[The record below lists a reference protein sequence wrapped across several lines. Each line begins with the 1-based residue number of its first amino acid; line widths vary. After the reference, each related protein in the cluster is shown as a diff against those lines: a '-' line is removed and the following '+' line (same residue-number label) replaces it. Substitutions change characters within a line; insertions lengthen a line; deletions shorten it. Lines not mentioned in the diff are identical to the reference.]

1 MPSTFVAA
9 APIEGEMKTKTIFKN
24 QSQKLQAAFMKAQNP
39 EKVLLVPVDFA
50 KQTHYAFFCDGYG
63 QYLRKPFTVRNDRD
77 GVDYLVKVIE
87 KTRTSKGIRS
97 KAQVIIA
104 GEDSASYTQNFM
116 LQLAGH
122 GYVTMQVN
130 AHEVHR
136 QAESIDSSTDKT
148 SLQAIAK
155 TLLNRNAREFAT
167 PDDYRQLREFT
178 RQRRRLV
185 HQTTCVKNRI
195 HTHADRLFP
204 GFLSCESAI
213 NAFSAASIELMRG
226 SFSAVLFSKKPLT
239 QLQRRLERLG
249 VKNAAQTASALKEQ
263 ARRSIPAQAEVAK
276 TSHQLLQGELDLYL
290 ALESNTTLL
299 DHEIARQLASTPA
312 AFLTS
317 IRGLGITLI
326 AAITAEIG
334 DLSSAP
340 RTDCINAYAGI
351 IPKVKQTGGPE
362 CEAHVG
368 GKRQRFNRTLK
379 DYLLQ
384 AGNHLYLHGP
394 DDLMN
399 DARRRKAANKAV
411 ETAMAR
417 CLLRIARTLIKNHC
431 IYLPAHLRCDTD
443 DTGARQR
450 AEYIVKIWPAM
461 LLKWKRLG
469 LAEEA
474 FAPEAPL
481 GIWRTNAQEIYEIE
495 LPL

>member
-1 MPSTFVAA
+1 
-9 APIEGEMKTKTIFKN
+9 MKTKTIFKN
-24 QSQKLQAAFMKAQNP
+24 QSQKLHAAFMKAQNP
-39 EKVLLVPVDFA
+39 GKVLLVPVDFA

-63 QYLRKPFTVRNDRD
+63 RYLRKPFTLRNDRD
-77 GVDYLVKVIE
+77 GVDYLVEAIE
-87 KTRTSKGIRS
+87 KTRKTKDIRS
-97 KAQVIIA
+97 KAQVVIA

-116 LQLAGH
+116 LRLAGH

-155 TLLNRNAREFAT
+155 TLLNRNAREFAVL
-167 PDDYRQLREFT
+167 DAYKQLREFT

-185 HQTTCVKNRI
+185 RQTTGIKNRI

-204 GFLSCESAI
+204 GFLAPQSAI
-213 NAFSAASIELMRG
+213 PPFSHASIQLMHG
-226 SFSAVLFSKKPLT
+226 SFCAVTFSKKPLAK
-239 QLQRRLERLG
+239 LQRQLERLG
-249 VKNAAQTASALKEQ
+249 VKNAAETATALKEQ
-263 ARRSIPAQAEVAK
+263 AMGSIPADAAVAR

-290 ALESNTTLL
+290 ALERNTALL
-299 DHEIARQLASTPA
+299 DHEIARQLARTPA

-326 AAITAEIG
+326 AAIIAETG
-334 DLSSAP
+334 DLPTAR

-362 CEAHVG
+362 SEARVG
-368 GKRQRFNRTLK
+368 GKRLRFNRTLK

-394 DDLMN
+394 VDLMD
-399 DARRRKAANKAV
+399 DARRRKASGKAV

-417 CLLRIARTLIKNHC
+417 RLLRLARALIKNHT

-443 DTGARQR
+443 ETGTQQR
-450 AEYIVKIWPAM
+450 AQYIIEAWPAM

-469 LAEEA
+469 LAQEA
-474 FAPEAPL
+474 FAPDTPL
-481 GIWRTNAQEIYEIE
+481 GIWRINAQEIYEIA

>member
-1 MPSTFVAA
+1 
-9 APIEGEMKTKTIFKN
+9 
-24 QSQKLQAAFMKAQNP
+24 MKAQNP
-39 EKVLLVPVDFA
+39 EKVLFVPIDFA

-63 QYLRKPFTVRNDRD
+63 QYLRKPFTVRNDRE
-77 GVDYLVKVIE
+77 GVGYLIESIE
-87 KTRTSKGIRS
+87 KTRKSKGIQSRD
-97 KAQVIIA
+97 QVIIA

-116 LQLAGH
+116 LRLADH
-122 GYVTMQVN
+122 GYITMQVN

-167 PDDYRQLREFT
+167 PDDYKQLREFT
-178 RQRRRLV
+178 RQRRRFV
-185 HQTTCVKNRI
+185 HQTTRVKNRI

-204 GFLSCESAI
+204 GFLSSESMI

-226 SFSAVLFSKKPLT
+226 SFSAVIFSKKPLT

-249 VKNAAQTASALKEQ
+249 VKNAAQIALALKEQ
-263 ARRSIPAQAEVAK
+263 ARRSIPAQAEVAT
-276 TSHQLLQGELDLYL
+276 TSYQLLQSELDLYL
-290 ALESNTTLL
+290 ALDRNTTLM
-299 DHEIARQLASTPA
+299 DREIARQLARTPA

-326 AAITAEIG
+326 AAIIAEIG

-340 RTDCINAYAGI
+340 RTDSINAYAGI

-362 CEAHVG
+362 SEAHVR
-368 GKRQRFNRTLK
+368 GKRQRFNRILK

-394 DDLMN
+394 EDLMN
-399 DARRRKAANKAV
+399 DARCRKAANKAV

-417 CLLRIARTLIKNHC
+417 RLLRIARSLVKNHC
-431 IYLPAHLRCDTD
+431 IYLPAHLCNDTD
-443 DTGARQR
+443 QTGVRQR
-450 AEYIVKIWPAM
+450 AQYIVNTWPAM

-469 LAEEA
+469 LAQEA
-474 FAPEAPL
+474 FAPDMPL
-481 GIWRTNAQEIYEIE
+481 GMWRVNAQEIYEIE